1 MRDEREQNVVQRE
14 AAAVALQRLAHPVR
28 ARQIEGPT
36 SPCATCRPPPSAD
49 PIWGRYSETVDDLD
63 EVIER
68 YHLAADEFSR
78 GDPEPVKML
87 FSHRDD
93 VSLANPFGP
102 AVRGWM
108 QVSEAL
114 DSASSRFSDGQVEG
128 FDSVAKYMATDL
140 ACILELERWRAKV
153 GDRENASQ
161 FDLRVTS
168 TFRREDDGWK
178 LVHRHADPITTSNS
192 DGPLR

>member
-1 MRDEREQNVVQRE
+1 
-14 AAAVALQRLAHPVR
+14 
-28 ARQIEGPT
+28 
-36 SPCATCRPPPSAD
+36 
-49 PIWGRYSETVDDLD
+49 VDDLD
-63 EVIER
+63 EVIEQ

-78 GDPEPVKML
+78 GDPEPVTML

-102 AVRGWM
+102 SVRGWM
-108 QVSEAL
+108 QFAEAL
-114 DSASSRFSDGQVEG
+114 DSASSRFSDGQVES
-128 FDSVAKYMATDL
+128 FDSVAKYMAADL

-153 GDRENASQ
+153 GGRENASQ

-168 TFRREDDGWK
+168 TFRREDDAWK
-178 LVHRHADPITTSNS
+178 LVHRHADPVTTPNS